1 MIEFLAFFI
10 ILLAGVFFSALFNR
24 LHLPFVIALIVGGI
38 IIGPHF
44 LGVLEITESI
54 DFLGQIGL
62 IFLMFIAGLE
72 VKLSSFAKDK
82 KNISII
88 SVLNGFVPFVVG
100 VTIAILFGY
109 GGTVPMLLGII
120 FISSSVAVI
129 IPSIEQAGILKFRL
143 GKEIVSA
150 TIIQDVV
157 SLALLSIVLQSVNP
171 TTNIPLPLFYLLL
184 VIVLIVLRMAIPKI
198 RAFFNFI
205 REKKDGLFDF
215 EVRIILTLLIG
226 VVVIFE
232 LLGLHPI
239 IAGFFTGLVLSE
251 SIKSKELFGK
261 IHAISYGLFIPIF
274 FIIVGA
280 ETDIT
285 LLYSIGPAV
294 YLTIAIVLGSFLSKT
309 ISGFISGRLVG
320 FNNTES
326 FFMGIATTPQLS
338 TTLAVVFIGFELGL
352 LDNNLVTAMVA
363 LTLVTTFVGPFLIN
377 LLAGRITQ
385 KETVALPQA
394 AK

>member
-1 MIEFLAFFI
+1 MFEFLTFFI
-10 ILLAGVFFSALFNR
+10 ILLVSVFFSAIFNR
-24 LHLPFVIALIVGGI
+24 LHLPFVIALIAGGI

-44 LGVLEITESI
+44 LGILEVTEPI

-72 VKLSSFAKDK
+72 IKLSNFANDK

-88 SVLNGFVPFVVG
+88 SVLNGFVPFIVG
-100 VTIAILFGY
+100 VGIAVLFGY
-109 GGTVPMLLGII
+109 HGTVPMLLGII

-129 IPSIEQAGILKFRL
+129 IPSIEGAHLLGRRL

-150 TIIQDVV
+150 TIIQDIV
-157 SLALLSIVLQSVNP
+157 SLVLLSIVLQSVKP
-171 TTNIPLPLFYLLL
+171 VTNIPLPLFYLLL
-184 VIVLIVLRMAIPKI
+184 VIVLIILRTAIPKL
-198 RAFFNFI
+198 RTFFNFI
-205 REKKDGLFDF
+205 RKKKNGLFDF
-215 EVRIILTLLIG
+215 EVRLILTLLIG

-251 SIKSKELFGK
+251 SIKSKELFSK

-280 ETDIT
+280 EADIT
-285 LLYSIGPAV
+285 LLYHLGPAV
-294 YLTIAIVLGSFLSKT
+294 YLTISIVLGSFLAKI
-309 ISGFISGRLVG
+309 ISGWLAGRMVG
-320 FNNTES
+320 FNNREGLL
-326 FFMGIATTPQLS
+326 MGVATTPQLS

-352 LDNNLVTAMVA
+352 LDDNLVTAMVA
-363 LTLVTTFVGPFLIN
+363 LSLITTFVGPMLIN
-377 LLAGRITQ
+377 LLSKQVIEQ
-385 KETVALPQA
+385 KDLKTMDST
-394 AK
+394 K